1 MDYWLTYLSEERR
14 RDLQDDGERAR
25 RARRQRL
32 RRRRANRP

>member
-14 RDLQDDGERAR
+14 RDLQNDGEQAR

>member
-14 RDLQDDGERAR
+14 RDLQNDGERAR

-32 RRRRANRP
+32 RRRRDNR